1 MRAMMKLLSKEQKT
15 SNGASTLNPCMEYLV
30 HHQVLDILSTL
41 CQADVPPGIRP
52 HIIRFFTFLVG
63 HIDQVRENMSAQKDP
78 KPNNSSFVLQVVL
91 PYVSIYL
98 PIRRLL
104 ALFCSTKASPTEPQE
119 LSFIQALIA
128 NLSRR
133 PELLTLFAHQVMGVE
148 NLFKKITM
156 THGET

>member
-1 MRAMMKLLSKEQKT
+1 M
-15 SNGASTLNPCMEYLV
+15 
-30 HHQVLDILSTL
+30 
-41 CQADVPPGIRP
+41 
-52 HIIRFFTFLVG
+52 
-63 HIDQVRENMSAQKDP
+63 
-78 KPNNSSFVLQVVL
+78 L

-133 PELLTLFAHQVMGVE
+133 PELLTLFAHQVMRVVV
-148 NLFKKITM
+148 KKDHHDPWHRPLHSYM
-156 THGET
+156 DRNEHF